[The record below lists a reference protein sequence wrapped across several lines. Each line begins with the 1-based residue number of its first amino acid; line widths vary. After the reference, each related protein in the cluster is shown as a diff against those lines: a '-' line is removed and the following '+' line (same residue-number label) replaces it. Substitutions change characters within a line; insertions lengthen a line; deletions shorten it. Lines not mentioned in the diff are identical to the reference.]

1 MDLVVTIE
9 DQNLQES
16 AETKECCTVDAE
28 LKRNAK
34 AVIDKILH
42 LRDSL

>member
-1 MDLVVTIE
+1 LVIAIE
-9 DQNLQES
+9 DEILQES
-16 AETKECCTVDAE
+16 AQTKECRTVDAE

-34 AVIDKILH
+34 SAIDKILH